1 MRKEQYV
8 QVNVIKIGFLMALM
22 TGLFVVA
29 GAAIGGNAGVV
40 IAFVLAFIMNF
51 SAYWFSDK
59 FALAGSHAQEV
70 TPEQAP
76 ELHSIVE
83 ELTRAAGMPKPRVYI
98 IDAPQP
104 NAFATGRNKNHAVVA
119 VTTGILRILDRREL
133 RGVLGHELAHIGHH
147 DMLVNSIVAV
157 FAGAIVMIGNFA
169 QFAAIFGG
177 FGGRDG
183 ENRGNILTLL
193 FLALVMPLAAT
204 IVRLAISRTV
214 EYHADEGG
222 ARLTRDPEALASA
235 LLKLERG
242 SAVTPPMN
250 VNAAL
255 APLFITNP
263 LKNVDFG
270 SLFSTHP
277 PIPERVARLQAMR
290 SF

>member
-1 MRKEQYV
+1 M
-8 QVNVIKIGFLMALM
+8 NVIKIGFLMALL

-76 ELHSIVE
+76 ELHSIVD
-83 ELTRAAGMPKPRVYI
+83 ELTRSAGMPKPRVYI

-104 NAFATGRNKNHAVVA
+104 NAFATGRDKNHAVVA

-133 RGVLGHELAHIGHH
+133 RGVLGHELSHIGHR

-177 FGGRDG
+177 FGGRG
-183 ENRGNILTLL
+183 ENRNNILTLL
-193 FLALVMPLAAT
+193 LLAIVMPLAAT
-204 IVRLAISRTV
+204 IVRLAISRAV

-222 ARLTRDPEALASA
+222 AKLTHDPEALASA

-242 SAVTPPMN
+242 AAMTPAMN

-263 LKNVDFG
+263 LKNVDFAG
-270 SLFSTHP
+270 LFSTHP

-290 SF
+290 SV